1 MPEPALDHTYAYR
14 QPSSLLPEGPRH
26 RLSLVTATQ
35 RAKDPRFF
43 RGAILHPKRTAD
55 LLVAVAEVVRSRFHV
70 PPAML
75 QKILAEADPV
85 ITCGDGRLRF
95 EGFSACCGAYARL
108 DLLPHA
114 VAGEHFSSGTTNVDF
129 NAPLRTAL
137 SRLRENE
144 PLDLAVGAE
153 GLEVRHNAGSTVER
167 KVKLPARW
175 LRGFLE
181 VQAHQA
187 RMQPRLEITGVEFR
201 RFLREAPK
209 AWKGLAWVSRSGGG
223 LRVSQNPTPGAV
235 AVGGIARLR
244 ILEPVARHAT
254 KVRVHASEAVG
265 ASGWEMETPDSRFHL
280 VLSPE
285 VWRGFSGEGQALNL
299 LAKTQREGALGA
311 VRAGLRWQSKIDVT
325 ELAKEAGLDR
335 PAVEWALAQCAASG
349 LVGYDLADRVYF
361 HRELPFDLTL
371 ITRLQPRLAD
381 ARKLVAEEAVHI
393 EHGTHPVTAWVC
405 SRGLEYR
412 VVLGDGAG
420 RCACPWFAKHGES
433 RGPCKHLLAVR
444 ITVGEDV
451 D

>member
-1 MPEPALDHTYAYR
+1 
-14 QPSSLLPEGPRH
+14 
-26 RLSLVTATQ
+26 
-35 RAKDPRFF
+35 
-43 RGAILHPKRTAD
+43 
-55 LLVAVAEVVRSRFHV
+55 
-70 PPAML
+70 ML
-75 QKILAEADPV
+75 QRILAEADPV
-85 ITCGDGRLRF
+85 ITCGGGRLRF

-144 PLDLAVGAE
+144 PLDLSVGAE

-209 AWKGLAWVSRSGGG
+209 AWKGLAWVSRSGAG
-223 LRVSQNPTPGAV
+223 LRLSQSPALGSV

-244 ILEPVARHAT
+244 ILDPW
-254 KVRVHASEAVG
+254 RVTRQRFAFTPRSRG

-299 LAKTQREGALGA
+299 LAKAEREGALGA
-311 VRAGLRWQSKIDVT
+311 VRAGLRWQSKIDVA
-325 ELAKEAGLDR
+325 ELAREARLR
-335 PAVEWALAQCAASG
+335 RQAVEWALAQCAASG

-381 ARKLVAEEAVHI
+381 ARKLVAEGAVHI
-393 EHGTHPVTAWVC
+393 EPGTQPVTAWVR

-412 VVLGDGAG
+412 VVLADGAG
-420 RCACPWFAKHGES
+420 SCACPWFAKHGES

-444 ITVGEDV
+444 MTVGEDV